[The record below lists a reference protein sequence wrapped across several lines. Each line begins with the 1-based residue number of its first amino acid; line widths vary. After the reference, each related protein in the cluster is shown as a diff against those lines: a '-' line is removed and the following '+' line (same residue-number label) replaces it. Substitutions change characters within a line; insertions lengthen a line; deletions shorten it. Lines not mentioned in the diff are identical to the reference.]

1 MNELVV
7 TDRATEWRRLK
18 ALVLDSVSSPITRRV
33 YNLGLDEFIVWY
45 AQAPWPGL
53 PKATVNAWRT
63 VLETRGLGSVSIN
76 VRITA
81 SPDGPRDLEAEF
93 KRESTLWK
101 HRGGGDCTDKPRGV
115 RRGGFALRD
124 ELRKAELWTSVSLSE
139 S

>member
-1 MNELVV
+1 MAA
-7 TDRATEWRRLK
+7 DIAQ
-18 ALVLDSVSSPITRRV
+18 
-33 YNLGLDEFIVWY
+33 LDEFISWY
-45 AQAPWPGL
+45 GQAPRFGFT
-53 PKATVNAWRT
+53 KATVNTRRAK
-63 VLETRGLGSVSIN
+63 LETRGRGSVSIN